1 MAIPAAA
8 KIILTGILLVVDN
21 RDKIQ
26 KGFVF
31 TRDFCKALRKI
42 EYASYAKGSIRFV
55 SAFMKDYAQQKRRR
69 NE

>member
-31 TRDFCKALRKI
+31 TRDFCKALGKV
-42 EYASYAKGSIRFV
+42 EYASYAKGSAKFV
-55 SAFMKDYAQQKRRR
+55 SAFIRDYAQQKRRK
-69 NE
+69 